1 MAKKETT
8 SKSHRTLDA
17 LRRAIGTTDG
27 TDCSAFWLW
36 ASNDG
41 TAGATAAIGDGDRLA
56 SALLALLN
64 RVGEGR
70 AMPQEMMLTRAVL
83 MAVAAADVRN
93 DGHLLEVIR
102 QHRDAILSG
111 NLKVTNG
118 YGEDLLD
125 DNDNDNDNENGFS

>member
-1 MAKKETT
+1 MAKKETKAAIKRE
-8 SKSHRTLDA
+8 KSRTGLDSSGREQARRNSGKSNRTLDA

-41 TAGATAAIGDGDRLA
+41 SAGATAAIGDGDRLA

-83 MAVAAADVRN
+83 MAVAPSVVRIPARWTAA
-93 DGHLLEVIR
+93 LLMLV
-102 QHRDAILSG
+102 
-111 NLKVTNG
+111 VT
-118 YGEDLLD
+118 LLRTW
-125 DNDNDNDNENGFS
+125 

>member
-8 SKSHRTLDA
+8 SKLHRTLDA

-36 ASNDG
+36 AMNDG
-41 TAGATAAIGDGDRLA
+41 SAGATAAIGDGDRLA

-93 DGHLLEVIR
+93 DGQLLEVIR

-111 NLKVTNG
+111 AVTLKNG

-125 DNDNDNDNENGFS
+125 GGDTTTDGTD

>member
-17 LRRAIGTTDG
+17 LRRAILTTDG

-36 ASNDG
+36 AMNDG
-41 TAGATAAIGDGDRLA
+41 SAGATAAIGDGDRLA

-93 DGHLLEVIR
+93 DGQLLEVIR

-125 DNDNDNDNENGFS
+125 GDDTTTDGTD

>member
-8 SKSHRTLDA
+8 TKTHRTLDA
-17 LRRAIGTTDG
+17 LRRAIETTDG

-36 ASNDG
+36 AMNDG
-41 TAGATAAIGDGDRLA
+41 SAGATAAIGDGDRMA
-56 SALLALLN
+56 SALLALMN

-83 MAVAAADVRN
+83 MAVAAADVKN
-93 DGHLLEVIR
+93 DGQLLEVIR

-111 NLKVTNG
+111 EMKLTNG

-125 DNDNDNDNENGFS
+125 GDDTTTN

>member
-8 SKSHRTLDA
+8 TKAHRTLDA

-36 ASNDG
+36 ATNDG
-41 TAGATAAIGDGDRLA
+41 SAGATAAIGDGDRLA
-56 SALLALLN
+56 SALLALMN

-93 DGHLLEVIR
+93 DGQLLEVIR

-125 DNDNDNDNENGFS
+125 DNENENDNENGFS